1 MNKQETLI
9 FFDKIMKEIDE
20 MPIEKRER
28 LGKELNNYVL
38 EYYANRV
45 MEEIT
50 YKIGKK
56 IYKDDKR
63 KYEIDSNI
71 LAIA

>member
-20 MPIEKRER
+20 MTIEERER

-50 YKIGKK
+50 YKIDKK

>member
-50 YKIGKK
+50 YKIDKK

>member
-20 MPIEKRER
+20 MPIEERER

-50 YKIGKK
+50 YKIDKK

>member
-20 MPIEKRER
+20 MPIEERER

-45 MEEIT
+45 IEEIT
-50 YKIGKK
+50 YKIDKK